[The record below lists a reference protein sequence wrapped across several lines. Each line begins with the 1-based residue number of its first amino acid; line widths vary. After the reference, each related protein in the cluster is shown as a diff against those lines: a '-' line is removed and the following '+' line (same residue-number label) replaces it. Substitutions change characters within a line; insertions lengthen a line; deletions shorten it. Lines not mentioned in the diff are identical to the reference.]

1 MILKTLFC
9 AFILM
14 MGIVS
19 TKEESSDSSSDFS
32 DSEETYQLM
41 KEYNKYL
48 SKKRIQTVKDK
59 YRYDMQEDYKKE
71 AAQYDNL
78 LKNLKNMYGETLKKP
93 PPMLKKFN

>member
-19 TKEESSDSSSDFS
+19 TKEESSDSI
-32 DSEETYQLM
+32 M